1 LFTRF
6 ARTALRTGE
15 IAPQYPFENKEM
27 TDDTLLRVI
36 EKTDEIMQRP
46 HNHIE
51 SDIID
56 KIYDKTPGLLTRL
69 KNG

>member
-1 LFTRF
+1 
-6 ARTALRTGE
+6 
-15 IAPQYPFENKEM
+15 M
-27 TDDTLLRVI
+27 TDDTLLRAI
-36 EKTDEIMQRP
+36 EKTGEIMQRP

-51 SDIID
+51 KDIID